1 MPTEVSKIWA
11 NSTRASTKTFLMLSS
26 VRSSG
31 GGNEPERDDAETRNL
46 IRLADDDVRGG
57 TDTISI
63 FLLLSRGLCST
74 IGDRTFEMGKA
85 LQVGMDNI
93 VVWLWWR
100 TTASSDIP
108 FLFSSIF
115 Y

>member
-1 MPTEVSKIWA
+1 
-11 NSTRASTKTFLMLSS
+11 MLSS

-31 GGNEPERDDAETRNL
+31 GGNEPERDVAETRNL
-46 IRLADDDVRGG
+46 IRVEDDVRGG

-63 FLLLSRGLCST
+63 FLLPSRGLCRT
-74 IGDRTFEMGKA
+74 IGVWIFEMGKA

-93 VVWLWWR
+93 VVKLWWR
-100 TTASSDIP
+100 TTASGDIP

>member
-1 MPTEVSKIWA
+1 
-11 NSTRASTKTFLMLSS
+11 MLSS

-31 GGNEPERDDAETRNL
+31 GGNEPERDVAETRNL
-46 IRLADDDVRGG
+46 IRLVEDDVRGG
-57 TDTISI
+57 IDTISI
-63 FLLLSRGLCST
+63 FLLLSRGLCRT
-74 IGDRTFEMGKA
+74 IGVRIFEMGKA
-85 LQVGMDNI
+85 LQVGVDNI
-93 VVWLWWR
+93 VVKLWWR